1 MRAGALNERIV
12 VMDLVREPDGLGGS
26 TNSYEARLSLWA
38 NVKKD
43 GEKRLATIRYRGDVS
58 KGQFILHNGRTYEIK
73 DAFDPSGR
81 RRDMKLECEEV

>member
-1 MRAGALNERIV
+1 MRAGSLNERIV

-26 TNSYEARLSLWA
+26 TNGYEARLSLWA

-43 GEKRLATIRYRGDVS
+43 GEKRQVTIRYRGDVS

-81 RRDMKLECEEV
+81 RRDIKLECEEV